1 MYRDEEI
8 PLKEVIQRKAV
19 WNLNNKKTR
28 IKNSLKEAIEK
39 ALTIGNFEVRFDNAG
54 KDCLFDLFISNKN
67 MIAEILEKDFEG
79 TVVATENPNSI
90 IFSWKEYYNTY
101 YNSINK

>member
-8 PLKEVIQRKAV
+8 QLKEIIQRKAV

-28 IKNSLKEAIEK
+28 IKNTLKEAIEK
-39 ALTIGNFEVRFDNAG
+39 ALAQGDFEIRFLNSG
-54 KDCLFDLFISNKN
+54 KDCLFDLFTSNKN
-67 MIAEILEKDFEG
+67 MVAEILEKDFEG
-79 TVVATENPNSI
+79 TVIATENSGSI
-90 IFSWKEYYNTY
+90 MFSWKEYYDTY